1 MIKLSEKIEKENKY
15 ITGMTLIEIMI
26 AVTLMTFIAGLGFY
40 ALNPAGQLAQS
51 RNTQR
56 KLHLTTFIAAIR
68 QNIADKNTGVFNCA
82 SGDIPTSTKKMAST
96 VSSTT
101 YNIAPCLV
109 PVYVPTLP
117 FDPTAPQAHYTS
129 ASDYDT
135 GYTIVKNSSSQITIS
150 APYAEQNQSI
160 TITR

>member
-1 MIKLSEKIEKENKY
+1 MITTVRKMQKKNKY
-15 ITGMTLIEIMI
+15 TSGMTIIEIMI
-26 AVTLMTFIAGLGFY
+26 AVTLMALIAGLGLY

-56 KLHLTTFIAAIR
+56 QLHLTTLMAAIR
-68 QNIADKNTGVFNCA
+68 QNIADKNTGVFNCV

-109 PVYVPTLP
+109 PLYLPTLP
-117 FDPTAPQAHYTS
+117 FDPTAPQAHYS
-129 ASDYDT
+129 NLSDYDT
-135 GYTIVKNSSSQITIS
+135 GYTIVKNSSSQISIV
-150 APYAEQNQSI
+150 APYAEQNKLI
-160 TITR
+160 MIIR